1 MIQGCHSYE
10 IMYGM
15 FLFPLKERI
24 RRLNRK
30 VRFLEIGLGC
40 GQPYGPVASL
50 KIWKRIFGDESRLD
64 LWVAEFNEICLQ
76 NHAQKLNK
84 VHVLRGDQ
92 SNLTILNDWVKKS
105 GGNFDVIIDDGGH
118 KSIQIL
124 NSLTHLWGGLSPG
137 GIYFI
142 EDLHV
147 QSTHNLFKSQGYPA
161 PIIVIQ
167 AWIEALAV
175 KNQKVDQHFNE
186 ILQRFPLPNGLQWI
200 FCQREACV
208 LGK

>member
-1 MIQGCHSYE
+1 
-10 IMYGM
+10 MYGM

-40 GQPYGPVASL
+40 GQPYGPVVSL
-50 KIWKRIFGDESRLD
+50 KIWRRIFGDESRLD
-64 LWVAEFNEICLQ
+64 LWVAEFNEVCLRI
-76 NHAQKLNK
+76 HAEKLIG
-84 VHVLRGDQ
+84 VHVLHGDQ
-92 SNLTILNDWVKKS
+92 SNLTTLNDWANES

-118 KSIQIL
+118 KSSQIL
-124 NSLTHLWGGLSPG
+124 NSLINLWSSLAPG

-147 QSTHNLFKSQGYPA
+147 QSTHDLFKSPGYPA
-161 PIIVIQ
+161 PIVVLQ
-167 AWIEALAV
+167 AWIEALAIKGQRV
-175 KNQKVDQHFNE
+175 EKHFDR
-186 ILQRFPLPNGLQWI
+186 ILKRFPLPSGLSYI
-200 FCQREACV
+200 FCQKEACV